1 MNRFFA
7 TLAWLCVGHAAVFG
21 LFWLL
26 LQVPESNAWMLATSA
41 LIVAAGV
48 ILLGVVDASAILSLR
63 SIDPM
68 SAAVRSGLRRGW
80 LVVFPLAV
88 FGCLWWLT
96 GAASS
101 WLSRHAGEM
110 DAWIIAKT
118 GWTATAGLHAALG
131 WIIAFVRYG
140 VGASLAITWM
150 GQLASRGVAGLVSN
164 WIRDGIAWTRL
175 LVVSAALLIGIWLPW
190 QAVYWRPASLP
201 ATWIEPAFAAIKL
214 LVLFVVANVAWAVVL
229 RSVPRR
235 TAS

>member
-1 MNRFFA
+1 
-7 TLAWLCVGHAAVFG
+7 
-21 LFWLL
+21 
-26 LQVPESNAWMLATSA
+26 
-41 LIVAAGV
+41 
-48 ILLGVVDASAILSLR
+48 
-63 SIDPM
+63 
-68 SAAVRSGLRRGW
+68 
-80 LVVFPLAV
+80 
-88 FGCLWWLT
+88 
-96 GAASS
+96 
-101 WLSRHAGEM
+101 
-110 DAWIIAKT
+110 
-118 GWTATAGLHAALG
+118 LHAALG